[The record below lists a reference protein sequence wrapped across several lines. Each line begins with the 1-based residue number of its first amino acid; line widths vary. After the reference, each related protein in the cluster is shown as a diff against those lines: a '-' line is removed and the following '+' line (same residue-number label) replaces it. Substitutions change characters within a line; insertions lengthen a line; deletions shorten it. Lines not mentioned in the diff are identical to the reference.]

1 LATYRQIHTSFWQ
14 DGFVLGL
21 TPEEKYFYIYL
32 MTNSKTTQC
41 GIYELPKRVIEME
54 TGYNRETVDKLLDRF
69 IKFGRI
75 QYEEIHS
82 EIMLMNWH
90 KYNFLKSPKVIS
102 KIKQELLNVK
112 TARFRERVLAI
123 LEESGLAD
131 KTLYRMANKTEI
143 PRSLAAEVFERD
155 KRCVRCNSETD
166 LTIDHIFPRNIGGTN
181 VKDNL
186 RVLCR
191 SCNSKRPTI
200 GKALEDDLKLDG
212 LTLDDFE
219 RICMSK
225 PYHENPIPYQE
236 TAIPYQQKEEEKE
249 KEKEKEIK
257 DNIYAPPFNDPIK
270 NHLHRLCEKCKL
282 KGYNIVS
289 ADDLF
294 EYIDK
299 MEIEVIES
307 AIKKAYDKHFNYA
320 INTLE
325 GWLKEGKTKVI
336 YLKPKRR
343 DDIARPRT
351 SVAGDDFDYNSLS
364 L

>member
-1 LATYRQIHTSFWQ
+1 MATYRQIHTSFWQ

-69 IKFGRI
+69 IKYKKI
-75 QYEEIHS
+75 MYS
-82 EIMLMNWH
+82 EDTQEVMLLNWI
-90 KYNFLKSPKVIS
+90 KYNAINSPKVKACIKKELQTIKNRAFIS
-102 KIKQELLNVK
+102 TFHNLCIQYRYSIDAVSIDLG
-112 TARFRERVLAI
+112 
-123 LEESGLAD
+123 EE
-131 KTLYRMANKTEI
+131 
-143 PRSLAAEVFERD
+143 
-155 KRCVRCNSETD
+155 
-166 LTIDHIFPRNIGGTN
+166 
-181 VKDNL
+181 
-186 RVLCR
+186 
-191 SCNSKRPTI
+191 
-200 GKALEDDLKLDG
+200 
-212 LTLDDFE
+212 
-219 RICMSK
+219 
-225 PYHENPIPYQE
+225 
-236 TAIPYQQKEEEKE
+236 KEEE

-351 SVAGDDFDYNSLS
+351 SVSGDDFDYNKLS
-364 L
+364 F